1 MPSAEKDTNLQHQ
14 IQSLYEIMQEEKVEE
29 IEIKSPDLR
38 VHIRRKGANT
48 GRHAVQHSHG
58 APVEPEQI
66 SEQPKAQQSVA
77 GDTMKSPINGTFY
90 RSPSPSSP
98 MYVKEGD
105 VVDTGKTLCIVEA
118 MKVMNEIKATEKM
131 KIVSIIA
138 ENGKTV
144 EKDQDLFVIE
154 KL

>member
-1 MPSAEKDTNLQHQ
+1 MDLQELKKLIAVFEKSGVHEL
-14 IQSLYEIMQEEKVEE
+14 E
-29 IEIKSPDLR
+29 IEEDGHRVLLKKESTQVVYTQAAQASSAAPSIATVTENTVKVDDTSAYVTSPL
-38 VHIRRKGANT
+38 V
-48 GRHAVQHSHG
+48 
-58 APVEPEQI
+58 
-66 SEQPKAQQSVA
+66 
-77 GDTMKSPINGTFY
+77 GTFY
-90 RSPSPSSP
+90 TAANPQAKA
-98 MYVKEGD
+98 YVEVGQTVNKGD
-105 VVDTGKTLCIVEA
+105 IVCLVEA